1 MPEERFDIYDEDMNP
16 IGTATRSETHE
27 KGYWHRSFHCW
38 LIRRDGDR
46 KLVRFQQRKLSKDTN
61 PGSYDITA
69 AGHLSAGETVRDAV
83 REIEEELGVIARFEE
98 LIPLGQKRED
108 ASGIVRGKRVIDREL
123 SDEFALECDVPLLE
137 LRLQPEEVA
146 GVYEAELSDMIA
158 LFEGIRDSLQ
168 VDGVELADEGA
179 DLKPCIRS
187 VRADQ
192 FVPRDGGYYAD
203 VMRKLS
209 GLLR

>member
-1 MPEERFDIYDEDMNP
+1 MPEERFDIYDEDMLP

-61 PGSYDITA
+61 PGCYDITA

-98 LIPLGQKRED
+98 LIPLGQMRED

-123 SDEFALECDVPLLE
+123 SDEFALECNVPLLE

-146 GVYEAELSDMIA
+146 CVYEAELSDMIA
-158 LFEGIRDSLQ
+158 LFEGERDSLQ

-179 DLKPCIRS
+179 RLKPCVRV
-187 VRADQ
+187 VRADE
-192 FVPRDGGYYAD
+192 FVPRDGSYYAD
-203 VMRKLS
+203 LMRKLN
-209 GLLR
+209 GLLG